1 MIRTFT
7 TSIEPRGQGRP
18 RFRTI
23 QCKNGAGA
31 VATYKAREDV
41 AYEKAVRDAYLLEHG
56 GQKPLEGPLTVAVT
70 ALLPIPKSETI
81 ARKKLMHDDLIRPT
95 KKPDIDNI
103 VKAVLDAL
111 NGVAWVDDKQIC
123 ELTAAKRY
131 ADSNDTGLVVSIITT
146 GSEAQDEG

>member
-7 TSIEPRGQGRP
+7 TNIEPRGQGRP

-23 QCKNGAGA
+23 QCKNGAGVA
-31 VATYKAREDV
+31 ATYKAREDV

-56 GQKPLEGPLTVAVT
+56 GKKPLGGPLTVTIT
-70 ALLPIPKSETI
+70 AFLPIPKSETL
-81 ARKKLMHDDLIRPT
+81 RSKQLMRDGWLKPT

-103 VKAVLDAL
+103 AKAVLDAL

-123 ELTAAKRY
+123 ALSAAKYY
-131 ADSNDTGLVVSIITT
+131 ADSENAGLAVSIITT